1 MKSIKLAAF
10 VMTIF
15 VTGCATVPTSK
26 FIDLQIAYDSGEF
39 ALSGSTDLHV
49 NAFLRTRGGDIK
61 LCAGYEIGLWKQTI
75 YSAERVSHLYD
86 RLGDVLIGNPN
97 TASLQFSSRP
107 PFMLTKIC
115 DSSGKVVFS
124 GVPPG
129 KYYVSALVLWDVYN
143 SNIGGLT
150 GSGGRTARIITVT
163 EEDDRIDLVLTR

>member
-1 MKSIKLAAF
+1 MKSIKFAAF
-10 VMTIF
+10 VMAVF
-15 VTGCATVPTSK
+15 VSGCATVPAK
-26 FIDLQIAYDSGEF
+26 FVDLQTAYDSGDF

-61 LCAGYEIGLWKQTI
+61 LCAGYEVALWKQTI

-97 TASLQFSSRP
+97 IASLRFSSGP
-107 PFMLTKIC
+107 PFSMTKIC
-115 DSSGKVVFS
+115 DSSGKVIFS

-129 KYYVSALVLWDVYN
+129 KYYVSSLVMWDVMN
-143 SNIGGLT
+143 STLSGLT

-163 EEDDRIDLVLTR
+163 EDDDRIDLVLTR